1 MAKRFSTLLSRD
13 DFESIFQHS
22 PVGCAITALDG
33 KFIRINA
40 SFCDLLGYTPEE
52 MEQQDFRNLTHP
64 DDVGI
69 SEVFLKGLLSVDE
82 PDSNR
87 LEKRYLHKFG
97 HTVWVLL
104 ATSIIRDDQGM
115 AVHYISQI
123 VDVSA
128 RVSVD
133 RLIATSERKY
143 RQLIE
148 SANDAIFVAEAETG
162 IVVDA
167 NKKAEELIGIP
178 RDQIIGIHQ
187 MELHPPEE
195 AENYAKVFRD
205 YLSNGIG
212 VIPDLDA
219 YHRSGRRIPVEISAS
234 AYQLDG
240 KNYVQGIFRN
250 VTERQVLVNRL
261 RRSKRLTDALVEIDM
276 ALGSTMDNSEIMQ
289 KVTQA
294 SREALPCESTAVIFA
309 EEDEWVLQ
317 YGSGWIEQRVGF
329 RFPLSSFRCGIEA
342 VEQDHP
348 CIITEA
354 DDERIEHSLALE
366 LGINSALVVPIRVRG
381 EKLGVLAYL
390 NHSKNSQFDNEQIEF
405 AGKLASSSSLAL
417 HESWLYRSQAKI
429 ANTLQESILT
439 MPERL
444 DGVSYAHIYR
454 SATESARVGGDFY
467 DLFELEHD
475 QLGLIIGDISGKGL
489 QAAALTSLVKN
500 VIRAYAY
507 EHESPGDVLEK
518 ANRVLVDSSP
528 ASMFATVFYGILDRS
543 TGKLVYSSAG
553 HPAPIISRK
562 NDTHQLEQP
571 SGMLLGAFPDS
582 HFESDIETLHKGD
595 VLFLYTDGFFEA
607 KGADGLFGEERLI
620 KAVKKA
626 SPLLAAHIPDK
637 VFSIVQ
643 EFAGGSLGDDLAAI
657 ALSLDRRN
665 EARPK

>member
-1 MAKRFSTLLSRD
+1 MTKKFSTLLSQD

-22 PVGCAITALDG
+22 PIGCAITGLDG
-33 KFIRINA
+33 KFIMLNA
-40 SFCDLLGYTPEE
+40 SFCDLLGYTLEE
-52 MEQQDFRNLTHP
+52 MDQQDFRNLTHP
-64 DDVGI
+64 DDIGI
-69 SEVFLKGLLSVDE
+69 SEVFLKGLLSMDE
-82 PDSNR
+82 PDSSR

-97 HTVWVLL
+97 HAIWVLL
-104 ATSIIRDDQGM
+104 STSVIRDDQGV
-115 AVHYISQI
+115 AIHYISQI
-123 VDVSA
+123 IDVSA

-133 RLIATSERKY
+133 RLVATSEQKY

-162 IVVDA
+162 IIVDA

-205 YLSNGIG
+205 YLDNGIG
-212 VIPDLDA
+212 VVPDLDA

-261 RRSKRLTDALVEIDM
+261 RRSKQLTDTLVEIDM
-276 ALGSTMDNSEIMQ
+276 ALGSTMDSKEIMQ

-309 EEDEWVLQ
+309 EEDEWVIQ
-317 YGSGWIEQRVGF
+317 YGSGWIEQKIGF

-342 VEQDHP
+342 VGQDQS

-354 DDERIEHSLALE
+354 DDKRIENSLALE
-366 LGINSALVVPIRVRG
+366 LGINSALIVPIKVRG
-381 EKLGVLAYL
+381 EKLGVIAYL
-390 NHSKNSQFDNEQIEF
+390 NHSKNSQFDDAQIEF
-405 AGKLASSSSLAL
+405 AEKLASSSSLAL
-417 HESWLYRSQAKI
+417 HESWLYQSQAKI
-429 ANTLQESILT
+429 ANTLQESLLT
-439 MPERL
+439 MPESL
-444 DGVSYAHIYR
+444 NGIAYGHIYR

-467 DLFELEHD
+467 DLFELEHNR
-475 QLGLIIGDISGKGL
+475 LGLIIGDISGKGL

-507 EHESPGDVLEK
+507 ENESPGDVLEK
-518 ANRVLVDSSP
+518 ANRILVDSSP

-562 NDTHQLEQP
+562 KNTHQLELP
-571 SGMLLGAFPDS
+571 HGMLLGAFPDS
-582 HFESDIETLHKGD
+582 HFETKDETLRKGD

-620 KAVKKA
+620 EAVEKAA
-626 SPLLAAHIPDK
+626 TLLAADIPDK
-637 VFSIVQ
+637 VFSMVE

-657 ALSLDRRN
+657 ALSLDRRA